1 MAKYVAPKSLT
12 LDIKDMFTADDFK
25 KDTSA
30 YGVVVVQIKRA
41 MGFKT
46 GDTGFLGLKKASP
59 DPYVSVSW
67 AKFGEFLWSTRVI
80 VSEVEPIWDET
91 GFIILGSNELNAQE
105 RLSETSITSSL
116 RVRRLTC
123 TLIGVQLWDSASSA
137 ADGDLGFID
146 IGLNEVTQNPRTNQR
161 MWVRQDKLYKP
172 STKGDMPCTLDWSLG
187 YFPKRRITPTQASSQ
202 SGQGIRDIEDLT
214 NMLVDGAAEKRRE
227 TGTDKSREI
236 EQQKVQNLEVKTI
249 GLESL
254 LSSLTLHRLEKL
266 RWSSH
271 IHLPLITLAVYLQ
284 SKFIKFL
291 AWGLQ
296 E

>member
-12 LDIKDMFTADDFK
+12 LDIKGMFTADDFK

-46 GDTGFLGLKKASP
+46 GDIGFLGLKKASP

-187 YFPKRRITPTQASSQ
+187 YFPKRRITPTQVSSQ

-254 LSSLTLHRLEKL
+254 AS
-266 RWSSH
+266 
-271 IHLPLITLAVYLQ
+271 IH
-284 SKFIKFL
+284 
-291 AWGLQ
+291 
-296 E
+296 